1 MLPLRDQGVAQ
12 GAWICAGR
20 QAASAGGAGVV
31 SARLPERL
39 VRRYRSRADWT
50 GLDGIGRDW
59 SPTHS
64 PVAALGG
71 GVTYYPHR
79 SEPKALHTSGAPSS
93 TRFGS
98 FGSNV
103 NAGGG
108 RNSLT
113 ADHDV
118 HERITSHRP
127 GPAEAAA
134 KMHARLPALRSV
146 PQESRE
152 RDVGPTRRYRW
163 IVAVADTCDELVS
176 LPKATLT
183 NYLGTLSNPIPS
195 MHVRRHPPVGGRSQP
210 RSGSMPARRRSAAS
224 RSARRRSS
232 LSRCSACSARWPS
245 WSARWPSWSAR
256 WPSWSARWPS

>member
-1 MLPLRDQGVAQ
+1 M
-12 GAWICAGR
+12 
-20 QAASAGGAGVV
+20 
-31 SARLPERL
+31 
-39 VRRYRSRADWT
+39 
-50 GLDGIGRDW
+50 
-59 SPTHS
+59 
-64 PVAALGG
+64 GG
-71 GVTYYPHR
+71 GVTYHPHR
-79 SEPKALHTSGAPSS
+79 SETPTLHTYGAPSS

-98 FGSNV
+98 FGSGV

-113 ADHDV
+113 EDHDHAL
-118 HERITSHRP
+118 HERITSDRP
-127 GPAEAAA
+127 RPAEAAA
-134 KMHARLPALRSV
+134 KMHPRLAALRSV

-152 RDVGPTRRYRW
+152 RGVGPTRRYRW
-163 IVAVADTCDELVS
+163 IVGVADTCDELVS
-176 LPKATLT
+176 LPKAALT
-183 NYLGTLSNPIPS
+183 NYLGTLSNAIPS

-232 LSRCSACSARWPS
+232 LSRCSACSARWCS